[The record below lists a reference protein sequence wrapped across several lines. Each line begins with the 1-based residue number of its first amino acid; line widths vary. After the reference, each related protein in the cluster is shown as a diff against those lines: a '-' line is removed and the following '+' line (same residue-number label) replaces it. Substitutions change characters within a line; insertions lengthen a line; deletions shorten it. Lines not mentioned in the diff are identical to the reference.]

1 MYAKNENGVL
11 IFPPQNK
18 DNILN
23 YNQNASLLEA
33 DGYIDYSDAEITFY
47 NKGTGYSFDENNRII
62 DITQTDDYKSKVF
75 TAEKTEKI
83 NDLQFQI
90 SELDR
95 KRIRAMCEP
104 SIKDETTGQTWLE
117 YYNQQVQDLRN
128 QIVALG

>member
-1 MYAKNENGVL
+1 MYAKNKNGTL

-23 YNQNASLLEA
+23 YNQNSSLLEA
-33 DGYIDYSDAEITFY
+33 DGYIDYTDTEIALY

-62 DITQTDDYKSKVF
+62 DISETDNYKSKIA
-75 TAEKTEKI
+75 TDEKNKKI
-83 NDLQFQI
+83 QDLQLQI

-117 YYNQQVQDLRN
+117 YYNLQVQDLRN
-128 QIVALG
+128 QISEIS